1 MPIYEYAC
9 QDCTRQFETLV
20 RSGSVP
26 HCPDCKSTRL
36 DKQLS
41 VFATAAARPAVRVP
55 APAGPC
61 GTCGSPDG
69 PGSCTLH

>member
-9 QDCTRQFETLV
+9 QDCARQFETLV
-20 RSGSVP
+20 RSGSAPSCP
-26 HCPDCKSTRL
+26 HCQSTRL

-41 VFATAAARPAVRVP
+41 VFATATATPAERMP
-55 APAGPC
+55 ALAGPC